1 MQLCGCGIAQIYRS
15 LAISALGPENDVV
28 LLIAEGFVWP
38 LRKLYRSR
46 KRMSLPAAQLA
57 ASQRTDES

>member
-1 MQLCGCGIAQIYRS
+1 MQLWGCGIAQIYRF

-38 LRKLYRSR
+38 LRKEAISITQENVTACRSIGR
-46 KRMSLPAAQLA
+46 FAE
-57 ASQRTDES
+57 D